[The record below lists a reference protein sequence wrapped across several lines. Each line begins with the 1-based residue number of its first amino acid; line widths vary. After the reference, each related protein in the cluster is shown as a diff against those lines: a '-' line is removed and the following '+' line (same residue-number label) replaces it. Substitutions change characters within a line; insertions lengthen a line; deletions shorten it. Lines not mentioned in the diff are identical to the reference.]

1 MADVTPMS
9 SRMWMTAALS
19 DSSGACACPLGCD
32 QCAYRSPNAFNG
44 TDANYV
50 VLADGLAVFDVL
62 LGEPGMSYVS
72 DGTTNLTA
80 CPRGPGEVQCVKC
93 SPGWTPVLFAGEDMV
108 ESTMPQSLRGGGINC
123 VLMDEA
129 CDPLSDTAC
138 GHNFTFTVFGETIG
152 YLLVFFLVM
161 IGIFQ
166 ALRAV
171 PHFLHTCDPN
181 FFMTPNH
188 PRYPPTRIPPKLPP
202 GAFGWLKRAWH
213 VSDTDILNHATPD
226 ELMFLRWFRVM
237 YHWFFGA
244 TLFCAPVLMA
254 LYFTETEDATNTN
267 GMRRFTLESASDPSV
282 FWVVIAE
289 MWACSFWLMYLLT
302 RETKAYARLIW
313 KLGPDRLGIKS
324 HAVVV
329 NDIPMLTTDP
339 LPESIARQT
348 DNVGILSAINTALTN
363 KGTKSV
369 TGSVRGTPGSSPTF
383 ASPSSPFDSAAAS
396 LGGGGGGGGGPA
408 SDLEGLGTFGS
419 FRDSSSAAAAAEG
432 EHDRER
438 ATLAALAR
446 ARKWMKRNASAV
458 RTFMDQTLPDELED
472 LRACTKTEMVQSTK
486 MKLEAV
492 LGEGCVVSCMPARD
506 VRSLD
511 RHSINW
517 QAANERHLQA
527 LIREGGAIEA
537 LNEAE
542 AEAVR
547 KRGGLGRLPT
557 LKLDDDLDLDAFDAE
572 LGGAGAEL
580 GGASLSRQPS
590 VAEVQ
595 SDLAANPLNDPAVTK
610 LRAKRDWAV
619 KEREAARDA
628 LAAALKAFDNA
639 RFEYLTDE
647 SPTPSML
654 VVFSRQMDA
663 VIAGQVQVDRNFGSF
678 RTKPAPGPNDVVWH
692 NIALTSEQRKRKNLK
707 AQAFAGAMVVFFAVP
722 VNLLGEV
729 IVDAAG
735 SQSIVSQIS
744 VALILIVFL
753 VLGHIMSLVL
763 SRQYGHVAVSKMDVS
778 GASIYFWLL
787 LLNLFVS
794 NLSSTP
800 LWTELNNWVRSPK
813 LIVDELIGKVLNTSS
828 FFLQFCMLRC
838 AQSAPLELIHPPVH
852 LGLAVKTLV
861 HLLRAGEKPTEKM
874 IRNWTEPENT
884 PLHRVPAQTMM
895 VAFLGIMYC
904 VMAPVI
910 LPVCGIFFSL
920 FYLFWKHN
928 LCYHYTQPYAS
939 GQTLWP
945 WLVKHTYACLLMSQT
960 ILLLGLPTLVG
971 EEHMRRPSVRW
982 MRLALCPLP
991 ILSTLQLA
999 RTMQTLRESFKVPVH
1014 KHAISELEDAASA
1027 ATAQSGKYDERH
1039 FDERGVVGDV
1049 GKLIKRGLRLPGSPA
1064 AGTPVPRDHAGEVL
1078 GDANRANSV
1087 VGSFF
1092 GSASLS
1098 FGKSRSTS
1106 SAAAETPGGA
1116 DRKSSYNSQSAPL
1129 EKTTRR
1135 LNLSTEEARSEVQRL
1150 IDLGVWRNYQP
1161 ISIWPQVNEKAA
1173 ASLIVKRWR
1182 EKKGVR
1188 LRIARRRA
1196 DEAFRGHGG
1205 ASGETAADA
1214 FPATTHS
1221 GLERVASNA

>member
-1 MADVTPMS
+1 
-9 SRMWMTAALS
+9 
-19 DSSGACACPLGCD
+19 
-32 QCAYRSPNAFNG
+32 
-44 TDANYV
+44 
-50 VLADGLAVFDVL
+50 
-62 LGEPGMSYVS
+62 
-72 DGTTNLTA
+72 
-80 CPRGPGEVQCVKC
+80 
-93 SPGWTPVLFAGEDMV
+93 
-108 ESTMPQSLRGGGINC
+108 
-123 VLMDEA
+123 
-129 CDPLSDTAC
+129 
-138 GHNFTFTVFGETIG
+138 
-152 YLLVFFLVM
+152 
-161 IGIFQ
+161 
-166 ALRAV
+166 
-171 PHFLHTCDPN
+171 
-181 FFMTPNH
+181 
-188 PRYPPTRIPPKLPP
+188 
-202 GAFGWLKRAWH
+202 
-213 VSDTDILNHATPD
+213 
-226 ELMFLRWFRVM
+226 
-237 YHWFFGA
+237 
-244 TLFCAPVLMA
+244 
-254 LYFTETEDATNTN
+254 
-267 GMRRFTLESASDPSV
+267 
-282 FWVVIAE
+282 
-289 MWACSFWLMYLLT
+289 
-302 RETKAYARLIW
+302 
-313 KLGPDRLGIKS
+313 
-324 HAVVV
+324 
-329 NDIPMLTTDP
+329 
-339 LPESIARQT
+339 
-348 DNVGILSAINTALTN
+348 
-363 KGTKSV
+363 
-369 TGSVRGTPGSSPTF
+369 
-383 ASPSSPFDSAAAS
+383 
-396 LGGGGGGGGGPA
+396 
-408 SDLEGLGTFGS
+408 
-419 FRDSSSAAAAAEG
+419 
-432 EHDRER
+432 
-438 ATLAALAR
+438 
-446 ARKWMKRNASAV
+446 
-458 RTFMDQTLPDELED
+458 
-472 LRACTKTEMVQSTK
+472 
-486 MKLEAV
+486 
-492 LGEGCVVSCMPARD
+492 
-506 VRSLD
+506 
-511 RHSINW
+511 
-517 QAANERHLQA
+517 
-527 LIREGGAIEA
+527 
-537 LNEAE
+537 
-542 AEAVR
+542 
-547 KRGGLGRLPT
+547 
-557 LKLDDDLDLDAFDAE
+557 
-572 LGGAGAEL
+572 
-580 GGASLSRQPS
+580 
-590 VAEVQ
+590 
-595 SDLAANPLNDPAVTK
+595 
-610 LRAKRDWAV
+610 
-619 KEREAARDA
+619 
-628 LAAALKAFDNA
+628 
-639 RFEYLTDE
+639 
-647 SPTPSML
+647 
-654 VVFSRQMDA
+654 
-663 VIAGQVQVDRNFGSF
+663 
-678 RTKPAPGPNDVVWH
+678 
-692 NIALTSEQRKRKNLK
+692 
-707 AQAFAGAMVVFFAVP
+707 MVVFFAVP

-861 HLLRAGEKPTEKM
+861 HSLRAGEKPTEKM

-1205 ASGETAADA
+1205 ASGETPRTPSRPPRTRGSSAWRPTRETRRVFLLYTFKKRTVIRIQSRSARRARDVDVSSSLLRAQPDALGSRHRGDGLGDARPALPHARARAVEPHSRACGFRNRRCAFRRAERRRRHRPPGGRRARADA
-1214 FPATTHS
+1214 GRRGVPTRIPAPAARLESRAPPAAARRSPRLDARSAGRPRDPRRRTPRRRRKRVLDTRTIEARRRGRRRVVGVGDVVGVSGDRLETAAFARAACLAPPSSDPDPSRITPAETKFDASVFFSLSSCLCPPSLPARAPRYPSQFPPGTYSPPPPPPRARRARRPPPARARGAHAPRVPSPRARRPARTRPRCAPSGRTAARPR
-1221 GLERVASNA
+1221 GLEPDVRGAAQHEHAKHLGDGARRGNRVGRAAATARRAALAACQGRSLGPKRSGPREDLRAPNIVAVVAALHGLVLLLGLGVQPRGGRRRHRAAGEVDAAHQTQARGPADARPLFVGKHASSVPSEGTNASSSSSSSLPSSPSSRT

>member
-1 MADVTPMS
+1 
-9 SRMWMTAALS
+9 
-19 DSSGACACPLGCD
+19 
-32 QCAYRSPNAFNG
+32 
-44 TDANYV
+44 
-50 VLADGLAVFDVL
+50 
-62 LGEPGMSYVS
+62 
-72 DGTTNLTA
+72 
-80 CPRGPGEVQCVKC
+80 
-93 SPGWTPVLFAGEDMV
+93 
-108 ESTMPQSLRGGGINC
+108 
-123 VLMDEA
+123 
-129 CDPLSDTAC
+129 
-138 GHNFTFTVFGETIG
+138 
-152 YLLVFFLVM
+152 
-161 IGIFQ
+161 
-166 ALRAV
+166 
-171 PHFLHTCDPN
+171 
-181 FFMTPNH
+181 
-188 PRYPPTRIPPKLPP
+188 
-202 GAFGWLKRAWH
+202 
-213 VSDTDILNHATPD
+213 
-226 ELMFLRWFRVM
+226 
-237 YHWFFGA
+237 
-244 TLFCAPVLMA
+244 
-254 LYFTETEDATNTN
+254 
-267 GMRRFTLESASDPSV
+267 
-282 FWVVIAE
+282 
-289 MWACSFWLMYLLT
+289 
-302 RETKAYARLIW
+302 
-313 KLGPDRLGIKS
+313 
-324 HAVVV
+324 
-329 NDIPMLTTDP
+329 
-339 LPESIARQT
+339 
-348 DNVGILSAINTALTN
+348 
-363 KGTKSV
+363 
-369 TGSVRGTPGSSPTF
+369 
-383 ASPSSPFDSAAAS
+383 
-396 LGGGGGGGGGPA
+396 
-408 SDLEGLGTFGS
+408 
-419 FRDSSSAAAAAEG
+419 
-432 EHDRER
+432 
-438 ATLAALAR
+438 
-446 ARKWMKRNASAV
+446 
-458 RTFMDQTLPDELED
+458 
-472 LRACTKTEMVQSTK
+472 

-838 AQSAPLELIHPPVH
+838 AQSAPFELIHPPVH

-920 FYLFWKHN
+920 FYLFWKLN

>member
-1 MADVTPMS
+1 MTDVTLMS

-19 DSSGACACPLGCD
+19 DLRGACACPLGCD
-32 QCAYRSPNAFNG
+32 HCAYRSPNAFVG

-50 VLADGLAVFDVL
+50 ALADGLAVFDVL
-62 LGEPGMSYVS
+62 LGEPGTSYVS

-80 CPRGPGEVQCVKC
+80 CPRGAGEVQCVKC
-93 SPGWTPVLFAGEDMV
+93 SPGWTPVLFAGEDTV
-108 ESTMPQSLRGGGINC
+108 EESSMPQKLRGGGIQC
-123 VLMDEA
+123 VLMEA
-129 CDPLSDTAC
+129 DGCDPLLDSAC

-171 PHFLHTCDPN
+171 PLFLHTCDPN
-181 FFMTPNH
+181 AFLTPNH
-188 PRYPPTRIPPKLPP
+188 PRYPPTRVPPKAPSD
-202 GAFGWLKRAWH
+202 AFGWLRRAWRA
-213 VSDTDILNHATPD
+213 SDTDILDHATPD
-226 ELMFLRWFRVM
+226 ELMLLRWFRVM

-244 TLFCAPVLMA
+244 SLFATPVLMA
-254 LYFTETEDATNTN
+254 LYFSETADASTD
-267 GMRRFTLESASDPSV
+267 GMRRFTLESASDSRV

-289 MWACSFWLMYLLT
+289 MWACSIWLMYLLT

-313 KLGPDRLGIKS
+313 KLGPGRLGIKS

-339 LPESIARQT
+339 LPESIARQA
-348 DNVGILSAINTALTN
+348 DSVGLLSAINTALTV
-363 KGTKSV
+363 KGAKTA
-369 TGSVRGTPGSSPTF
+369 TGSSRGTPGNSPKF
-383 ASPSSPFDSAAAS
+383 ASPTSPFDSAVARV
-396 LGGGGGGGGGPA
+396 GGGGGLGTA
-408 SDLEGLGTFGS
+408 DLEGIGKFGS
-419 FRDSSSAAAAAEG
+419 FRDESAATAAAEA
-432 EHDRER
+432 EHEQV
-438 ATLAALAR
+438 TLAAYAR

-458 RTFMDQTLPDELED
+458 RSFMDHTLPDELED
-472 LRACTKTEMVQSTK
+472 LRACTKTEMVQSTT

-492 LGEGCVVSCMPARD
+492 LGKGCVVSCMAARD

-511 RHSINW
+511 RHSIRW

-527 LIREGGAIEA
+527 LIRESGAQEA
-537 LNEAE
+537 LREAE

-557 LKLDDDLDLDAFDAE
+557 LKLDDDIDLDAFDAE
-572 LGGAGAEL
+572 LGGAAL

-590 VAEVQ
+590 AAEVRA
-595 SDLAANPLNDPAVTK
+595 DLAANPLDDPVTAK
-610 LRAKRDWAV
+610 LRARRDWAV

-639 RFEYLTDE
+639 RNEYLTDE
-647 SPTPSML
+647 SPSPSML

-663 VIAGQVQVDRNFGSF
+663 VIAGQVQVDRNFGSW

-692 NIALTSEQRKRKNLK
+692 NVALTNDQRKRKNLK
-707 AQAFAGAMVVFFAVP
+707 AQAFAAAMVIFFSVP

-729 IVDAAG
+729 VVDAAG
-735 SQSIVSQIS
+735 SQSLVSQIS
-744 VALILIVFL
+744 VALILIIFL

-763 SRQYGHVAVSKMDVS
+763 SRQYGHVAVSKMDVT

-787 LLNLFVS
+787 VLNLFVS

-800 LWTELNNWVRSPK
+800 LWTELNAWVTQPK
-813 LIVDELIGKVLNTSS
+813 LIVDELITKVLNTSS

-861 HLLRAGEKPTEKM
+861 HLLRAGEMPTEKM

-910 LPVCGIFFSL
+910 LPVCGVFFSL

-945 WLVKHTYACLLMSQT
+945 WLMKHTYVCLLVSQT
-960 ILLLGLPTLVG
+960 VLLLGLPTLVG
-971 EEHMRRPSVRW
+971 EEHRRQKSVRW

-999 RTMQTLRESFKVPVH
+999 RTKQTLRESFKVPVH
-1014 KHAISELEDAASA
+1014 KHVLSELERGEDAAWA
-1027 ATAQSGKYDERH
+1027 ATAQSGKYDER
-1039 FDERGVVGDV
+1039 GVVGDV
-1049 GKLIKRGLRLPGSPA
+1049 GKFIKRGLPSPGSSA
-1064 AGTPVPRDHAGEVL
+1064 AGTKREQKSNRA
-1078 GDANRANSV
+1078 GDATGFNA
-1087 VGSFF
+1087 FF
-1092 GSASLS
+1092 GAPSP
-1098 FGKSRSTS
+1098 FGAGRATSRSTS
-1106 SAAAETPGGA
+1106 RSTGRSTSAAEAAETEKEIPA
-1116 DRKSSYNSQSAPL
+1116 ERKSSFNSQSARL
-1129 EKTTRR
+1129 AETTTRR
-1135 LNLSTEEARSEVQRL
+1135 LNLSAEEARSEVQRL

-1196 DEAFRGHGG
+1196 DETFRGHAG
-1205 ASGETAADA
+1205 ASGETTVEAGDAAR
-1214 FPATTHS
+1214 
-1221 GLERVASNA
+1221 GVERVGSNA